1 MHIKIDWLSF
11 SLPLVLLED
20 ETEQTTLAGVLAAC
34 DRINPLILDVVNVMP
49 TWKWGSGR
57 APYRASFNRPDNGIS
72 IFLHPALPHALIE
85 ISGKGCETLAD
96 HPRAADFL
104 EAITPRLTRLDLA
117 ADMLTDLD
125 PLDFVAERE
134 QGHFKS
140 HSEHVSESGTTCY
153 IGSRTSN
160 RYARVYRYNPP
171 HERAHLL
178 RCEFVVKAQ
187 DAKLTAQAILADGHY
202 AVAKALG
209 SAFGWL
215 HPVWRVD
222 APTEAELRAFRPE
235 RREGKTLFWLADTVA
250 PLLVK
255 LHQEGTI
262 DIHEWFA
269 QHILPKVEY
278 GDRM

>member
-11 SLPLVLLED
+11 SIPVPTDGDTTEREVLYRALDWMVAHDIVLPE
-20 ETEQTTLAGVLAAC
+20 
-34 DRINPLILDVVNVMP
+34 PLMCSDA
-49 TWKWGSGR
+49 WKWGRGR
-57 APYRASFNRPDNGIS
+57 APYRASYSSPDNGITY
-72 IFLHPALPHALIE
+72 FVHPALPHALVE
-85 ISGKGCETLAD
+85 ISGRGCEHLSEYAN
-96 HPRAADFL
+96 AADLL

-125 PLDFVAERE
+125 PLDFVAQRE

-178 RCEFVVKAQ
+178 RCEFVVKSE
-187 DAKLTAQAILADGHY
+187 DAKLTAAAILQDGHF

-209 SAFGWL
+209 SSFGWQ
-215 HPVWRVD
+215 HPVWSVQT
-222 APTEAELRAFRPE
+222 PTEAELRAYRPE

-255 LHQEGTI
+255 LHQEGAI
-262 DIHEWFA
+262 DVQRWFSENVLTR
-269 QHILPKVEY
+269 IDMSDTL
-278 GDRM
+278 